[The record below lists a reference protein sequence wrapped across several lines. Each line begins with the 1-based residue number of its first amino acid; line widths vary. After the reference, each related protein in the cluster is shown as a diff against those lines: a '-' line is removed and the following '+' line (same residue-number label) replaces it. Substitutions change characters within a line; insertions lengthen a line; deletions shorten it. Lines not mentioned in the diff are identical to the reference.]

1 MGVKITGEFTGGL
14 EMRMRHEHS
23 GAVIAT
29 DPPLDNGGR
38 GASFSPTDMLA
49 ASYGACMMSIVA
61 LLGKKESIDLRGMQ
75 VAIEKHMTSSMPRRI
90 GSLDVNLMLPA
101 HLSPTQREQLVTA
114 AKNCPVALSVSS
126 DISVN
131 FNVSYR

>member
-14 EMRMRHEHS
+14 ETRMRHEHS
-23 GAVIAT
+23 GAVIVT

-38 GASFSPTDMLA
+38 GASFSPTDMFA

-61 LLGKKESIDLRGMQ
+61 LKGKKENLDLKGMR
-75 VAIEKHMTSSMPRRI
+75 VAIEKHMTSSLPRRVA
-90 GSLDVNLMLPA
+90 SLDVVLALPE
-101 HLSPTQREQLVTA
+101 HLTPAQREEIEQA

-126 DISVN
+126 DIKVN
-131 FNVSYR
+131 FTATYR